1 MLSDP
6 ELSALFDQAARNLY
20 ALELLVRAAGERDDG
35 AIMGLRRRLLA
46 LRKAYTVET
55 NELTRQVLAHAVERR
70 LRPDRRRREVAMETT

>member
-20 ALELLVRAAGERDDG
+20 ALEVLVRASGERDDG
-35 AIMGLRRRLLA
+35 GIMGLRRRLLA

-55 NELTRQVLAHAVERR
+55 NELTREVLARAVERR
-70 LRPDRRRREVAMETT
+70 LRPDRRRREVAVETT

>member
-20 ALELLVRAAGERDDG
+20 ALEVLVRASGEKDDG

-55 NELTRQVLAHAVERR
+55 NELTRQVLARAVERR
-70 LRPDRRRREVAMETT
+70 LRPDRRRREVAVETT